1 MAPWAGCGVGCAAQ
15 SLMRKASARGTMVD
29 EDEVELREGMPVANE
44 AGDKLGVLA
53 ALLIAEDEEEAEFLI
68 LKAGDDERLV
78 PFEAVLGV
86 GDGELVLDV
95 PANVVTQYPAVTA
108 DQEPSDEQMELAY
121 KVYDETA
128 EYAEVEP

>member
-1 MAPWAGCGVGCAAQ
+1 
-15 SLMRKASARGTMVD
+15 MVD

-68 LKAGDDERLV
+68 LKAGESERLV

-95 PANVVTQYPAVTA
+95 PTGVVGQYPAVSA
-108 DQEPSDEQMELAY
+108 NEEPTDEQMELSY

-128 EYAEVEP
+128 EYADVEP